1 MTRSGY
7 GPGEARGAAGTN
19 RCGRVGRSASGIGG
33 MRRHR
38 GPGAVL
44 GCRCKKGTECPE
56 RAPRRAKKLLKGQ
69 KTGVREWLRETG
81 PFGLEEGRLK
91 GDLVALQLPERRLQ
105 RGGGR

>member
-1 MTRSGY
+1 MLCSVR
-7 GPGEARGAAGTN
+7 
-19 RCGRVGRSASGIGG
+19 
-33 MRRHR
+33 
-38 GPGAVL
+38 

-105 RGGGR
+105 QGERQTLASSDERKWSQIVPGEA